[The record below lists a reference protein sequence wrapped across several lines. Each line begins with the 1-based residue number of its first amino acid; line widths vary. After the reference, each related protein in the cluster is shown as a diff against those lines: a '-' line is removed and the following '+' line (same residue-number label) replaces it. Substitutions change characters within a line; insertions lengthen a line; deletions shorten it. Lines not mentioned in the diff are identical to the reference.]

1 MDHLRCVVVT
11 DDAFWRRTIGLFL
24 LCEVI
29 FVCLSLVGEWLLG
42 ILPGVI
48 SGSAVEELL
57 GAWMCV
63 RPALQHRLVGGS
75 RGGPLTLCRRRLF
88 RGPASE
94 GPE

>member
-1 MDHLRCVVVT
+1 MTPFGVELAV
-11 DDAFWRRTIGLFL
+11 FL

-63 RPALQHRLVGGS
+63 RPALQHRLVGFS
-75 RGGPLTLCRRRLF
+75 MISHLRE
-88 RGPASE
+88 S
-94 GPE
+94 